1 MDWIVI
7 EGVPP
12 YDGRWQF
19 DLDTQE
25 LTTREWG
32 WIKRLSGYLPLTV
45 EEGLSD
51 PELIVVFAC
60 IALRRAGKATPAE
73 VPDVFERLSDA
84 PFGSAITMET
94 DTKEEV
100 AEKAGPPAS
109 SSSGNADGSGDGST
123 KSSEISPPTP
133 SVSGMPVSDISESAR
148 PTLVSSPRAS

>member
-7 EGVPP
+7 DGVPP
-12 YDGRWQF
+12 YEGRWQF

-60 IALRRAGKATPAE
+60 IALRRAQKVAPAE

-94 DTKEEV
+94 DVKEA
-100 AEKAGPPAS
+100 AEEASPPPPS
-109 SSSGNADGSGDGST
+109 SSSGNGDASGDGST
-123 KSSEISPPTP
+123 KSSETSPP
-133 SVSGMPVSDISESAR
+133 SLEVSGTPASDTSGLY
-148 PTLVSSPRAS
+148 PTLSAT

>member
-7 EGVPP
+7 DGVPP
-12 YDGRWQF
+12 YEGRWQF

-60 IALRRAGKATPAE
+60 IALRRAQKVTPAE
-73 VPDVFERLSDA
+73 VPDVFEQLSDA

-94 DTKEEV
+94 DTKEEA
-100 AEKAGPPAS
+100 AEKASPPAS
-109 SSSGNADGSGDGST
+109 SSSESGDGSGAGST
-123 KSSEISPPTP
+123 KSSETSPQ
-133 SVSGMPVSDISESAR
+133 SLEVSGMPVSDISESAR
-148 PTLVSSPRAS
+148 PTLVSSPQAS